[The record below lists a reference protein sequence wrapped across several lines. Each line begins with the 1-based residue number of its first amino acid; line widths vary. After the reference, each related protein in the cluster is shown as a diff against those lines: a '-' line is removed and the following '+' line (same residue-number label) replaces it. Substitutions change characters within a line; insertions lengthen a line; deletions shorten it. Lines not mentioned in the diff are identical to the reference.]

1 MKPRIKKFAPLVCL
15 LLTLAFASNAYS
27 FQYHDDFNTLNR
39 DFWLIFPTGGHDRV
53 GPFPPR
59 YDLGILSNGTLSL
72 PVEETDNGPE
82 LITKPIAITPDSV
95 ITVSWRARVHY
106 GNEYFAGSV
115 YFLLVN
121 YPSMYP
127 SSDYSIPPFQY
138 LDPSTNQ
145 YKTATI
151 AGVYYRN
158 YVYNNYP
165 PPRGGN
171 SFGICGYE
179 ECLVSPPIW
188 DQWFTNKVEINFPE
202 KKVRFW
208 QNSQLIGEV
217 PMNPSLDPAT
227 LPYIRIWFSPYGW
240 WTGHKMDLDWFD
252 ISVSS
257 EASSPSEPVQDCQSC
272 TSYYDAATGT
282 IHIPAVKVN
291 GEYYSV
297 ELNLSSLIPS
307 VTFTLGSVTP
317 GQCPVGCESCAAS
330 FNPETNTLNIP
341 SIKVDSSYYSV
352 TLKLSS
358 ILPNISFSLL
368 SVDQGISCE
377 GTSDSQN
384 PCTDCSCPDYALSHP
399 QECGKTGKLNF
410 RIIWHNGNDVDLH
423 VVYQGALGNEE
434 IYHSYT
440 PGSITGGNLDVDANA
455 MCVNDINTVSPT
467 ENIYFENP
475 PSGTYTVLVCGYELC
490 DEAHPNTTV
499 TVQVLKDGQIIW
511 EKEVVISNWND
522 DCQQVYQYTIP

>member
-1 MKPRIKKFAPLVCL
+1 MKTRIKKFTPLVCL
-15 LLTLAFASNAYS
+15 FLTFALASNAAS
-27 FQYHDDFNTLNR
+27 FQYHDDFNTLNQ

-59 YDLGILSNGTLSL
+59 YDLGILYNGTLSL

-115 YFLLVN
+115 NFLLVN

-127 SSDYSIPPFQY
+127 SGDYSIPPFQY
-138 LDPSTNQ
+138 FDTSTNQ

-158 YVYNNYP
+158 YAYNNYQ

-171 SFGICGYE
+171 SFGICGYG

-188 DQWFTNKVEINFPE
+188 DQWFTNRVEINFPE
-202 KKVRFW
+202 RKVRFW

-217 PMNPSLDPAT
+217 PINPSLDPAT

-240 WTGHKMDLDWFD
+240 WTGHRMDLDWFD
-252 ISVSS
+252 ISISNQSS
-257 EASSPSEPVQDCQSC
+257 VPPESSQDCQSC
-272 TSYYDAATGT
+272 TSYYDSSTGT
-282 IHIPAVKVN
+282 IHIPAVKVD

-297 ELNLSSLIPS
+297 ELSLSSLIPS
-307 VTFTLGSVTP
+307 VTFTLGSVAP
-317 GQCPVGCESCAAS
+317 GQCPVGCESCSAS

-341 SIKVDSSYYSV
+341 SIKVNSSYYSV

-358 ILPNISFSLL
+358 ILPSINFSLL
-368 SVDQGISCE
+368 SVDQGTSCE
-377 GTSDSQN
+377 GTSNSQN
-384 PCTDCSCPDYALSHP
+384 LCTDCSCPNYALSHP

-423 VVYQGALGNEE
+423 VNYQGNLGSEE
-434 IYHSYT
+434 IYYSNDN
-440 PGSITGGNLDVDANA
+440 GSLTGGTLDVDANSD
-455 MCVNDINTVSPT
+455 CTDNINTSSPT
-467 ENIYFENP
+467 ENIFFEDP
-475 PSGTYTVLVCGYELC
+475 PPGTYTVYVCGYSQC
-490 DEAHPNTTV
+490 DPNQPTSTV
-499 TVQVLKDGQIIW
+499 TVQILRDGEIIW
-511 EKEVVISNWND
+511 EKNLTVSTWDEN
-522 DCQQVYQYTIP
+522 CLEVYQYQVQ